1 MRLVCF
7 AVILGYEYTREQ
19 WFMEPNTTTEPA
31 TQEPGVEPT
40 TQPEE
45 QPGAAVTTPEPEPTP
60 TTEPE
65 EPTEEGPAPADN
77 PAPDEDLT
85 AWAANKGIDLNT
97 PEGQAKAL
105 KSMREA
111 EKKLHDSTAQA
122 SSLRKQIEQSPAT
135 NDDQRVQRLE
145 TLYAVSQWK
154 ADKQLTP
161 DQDAKMGEYLSADPI
176 KTEMVKQGLLS
187 LDEVYV
193 LSGASQVNPAA
204 IKQQGGQEALE
215 KLANKQRATAP
226 TGSAMTHDVP
236 KEDPI
241 AAELARD

>member
-1 MRLVCF
+1 MDP
-7 AVILGYEYTREQ
+7 E
-19 WFMEPNTTTEPA
+19 TTTEPA

-65 EPTEEGPAPADN
+65 EPTDPAGPAPADN
-77 PAPDEDLT
+77 PDDDIA
-85 AWAANKGIDLNT
+85 AWAASKGIDLST

-111 EKKLHDSTAQA
+111 DKKMHEATGQA
-122 SSLRKQIEQSPAT
+122 SSLRKQIEESPAT
-135 NDDQRVQRLE
+135 DEGQRMQRLE
-145 TLYAVSQWK
+145 TLYLTTQWMT
-154 ADKQLTP
+154 DNQITP
-161 DQDAKMGEYLSADPI
+161 EQNTKMGEYLAADPI

-187 LDEVYV
+187 LDEVFV
-193 LSGASQVNPAA
+193 LSGASQQNPAA

-215 KLANKQRATAP
+215 RLANKQRATAP
-226 TGSAMTHDVP
+226 QGSAMTHEVP
-236 KEDPI
+236 KDDPI
-241 AAELARD
+241 AAALAD